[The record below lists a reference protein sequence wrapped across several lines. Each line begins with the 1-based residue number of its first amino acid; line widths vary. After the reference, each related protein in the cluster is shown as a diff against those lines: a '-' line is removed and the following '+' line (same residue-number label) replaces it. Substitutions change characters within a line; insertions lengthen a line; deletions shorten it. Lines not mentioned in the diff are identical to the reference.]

1 MHIWIFIFMRMYV
14 YMYAIV
20 PVYVA
25 TSIPIS
31 TKIHGTT
38 YWKTQ
43 DLVSLKKYSLRFT
56 NSAVRCL

>member
-1 MHIWIFIFMRMYV
+1 MYV
-14 YMYAIV
+14 YMYAFV

-31 TKIHGTT
+31 TKKHGTI

-43 DLVSLKKYSLRFT
+43 DLVSLKKYNLRFT